1 VLDTLIHSYGP
12 NVTLQEAQAR
22 YNSKQKIGY
31 KCPKCGGKGYI
42 VTEYNAYPSGLPD
55 SGWVY
60 KPGYDY
66 QMCDLCKGDGYTL
79 KEYKQI
85 QAFKEK
91 HKNCIRKNP
100 TTIGGGFSYIFT
112 PTGIGTA
119 VSIKCNI
126 CNEDEN
132 CTDYDCW

>member
-1 VLDTLIHSYGP
+1 MDNLFELTPELD
-12 NVTLQEAQAR
+12 
-22 YNSKQKIGY
+22 KQLHKMEEERIV
-31 KCPKCGGKGYI
+31 KMDPDTFKDPPK
-42 VTEYNAYPSGLPD
+42 D
-55 SGWVY
+55 SPVFE
-60 KPGYDY
+60 
-66 QMCDLCKGDGYTL
+66 LHTL

-119 VSIKCNI
+119 VSIKCNV
-126 CNEDEN
+126 CNEVEN